1 MTKMPCCTGPVSR
14 RESACRGFTLLELM
28 IAVAILAVF
37 LFFSYKIF
45 IGGSKTAG
53 RAQWTNSA
61 VDELRIATGFLSK
74 ELKSTS
80 YPTTLLQDGISDPSD
95 NADAAVA
102 RKYFVK
108 ILANHQEIAAPAAGA
123 KKKVMTW
130 VSCQPEKPPAAGVMK
145 EFTLWFEGRE
155 NTLTSVGDLYV
166 EIVSRKFTTAAPQ
179 YAKTGQLNLVDD
191 GQPGRQT
198 LVRDAAWIKFEAPGP
213 LPSGATEFQPLK
225 ISIRCVYPK
234 DPKAFKDNSTMATP
248 NVGLETLP

>member
-1 MTKMPCCTGPVSR
+1 MTKTSFSTETMMR
-14 RESACRGFTLLELM
+14 REAADRGFTLLELM
-28 IAVAILAVF
+28 IAVAILAIF

-53 RAQWTNSA
+53 RAQWTNSV

-74 ELKSTS
+74 EIKSTS

-95 NADAAVA
+95 NSDTAVA
-102 RKYFVK
+102 RKYYVK
-108 ILANHQEIAAPAAGA
+108 IIANHQEIAAPAAGA

-130 VSCQPEKPPAAGVMK
+130 VSCQPEKPPEPGTFK
-145 EFTLWFEGRE
+145 EFTLWFEGRA

-166 EIVSRKFTTAAPQ
+166 ETVSRKFTTAAPL
-179 YAKTGQLNLVDD
+179 YAKSGQLNLVDD
-191 GQPGRQT
+191 GQPGRNT
-198 LVRDAAWIKFEAPGP
+198 LVRDVAWIKFEAPGP
-213 LPSGATEFQPLK
+213 LPSGVTEFQPLK
-225 ISIRCVYPK
+225 ISIHCVYPK